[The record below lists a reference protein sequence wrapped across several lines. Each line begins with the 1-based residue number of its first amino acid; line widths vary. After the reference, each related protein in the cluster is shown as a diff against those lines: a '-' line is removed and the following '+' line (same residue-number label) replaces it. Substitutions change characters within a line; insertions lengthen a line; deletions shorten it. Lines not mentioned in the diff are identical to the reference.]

1 MAAELVRIA
10 ESEAE
15 DKPERL
21 RWWFLIY
28 SSVVYDCIF
37 FTIVVDMALLM

>member
-1 MAAELVRIA
+1 LIDNTSYNFVIVMAAELVRIA

-21 RWWFLIY
+21 R
-28 SSVVYDCIF
+28 
-37 FTIVVDMALLM
+37 